1 MSAKRENASAGC
13 PARDEAEMMAFQ
25 EPPSR
30 RGIASNISRASARLP
45 QAARDSMARLK
56 RNVGVNETEV
66 EGGDDDEEE
75 ARWEATRR
83 AAARERRDFAKRR
96 SEA

>member
-1 MSAKRENASAGC
+1 
-13 PARDEAEMMAFQ
+13 
-25 EPPSR
+25 
-30 RGIASNISRASARLP
+30 
-45 QAARDSMARLK
+45 MARLK